1 MNVYRYCLSLYYTLP
16 AIIFCSRNRQRA
28 MRDPG
33 GEHAVRTPGQGA
45 MRKHCKARL
54 GFCEAA
60 LSRQDVW
67 FVVVETIVL
76 NECV

>member
-1 MNVYRYCLSLYYTLP
+1 MHINQPEDANNPRK
-16 AIIFCSRNRQRA
+16 SRQTCA
-28 MRDPG
+28 G
-33 GEHAVRTPGQGA
+33 GERFARTPGQGA

-54 GFCEAA
+54 GFREAA
-60 LSRQDVW
+60 LSRQDVR